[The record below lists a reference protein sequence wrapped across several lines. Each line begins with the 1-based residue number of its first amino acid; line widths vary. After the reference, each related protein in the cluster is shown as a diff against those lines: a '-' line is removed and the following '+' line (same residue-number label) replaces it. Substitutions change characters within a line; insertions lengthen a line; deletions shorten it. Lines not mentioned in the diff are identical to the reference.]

1 MTPLRLALL
10 LAITTPL
17 TLVGCGG
24 GSGGSSDLD
33 TSTDSDNGN
42 NSGDSG
48 SSDGDSGGDSSSGDS
63 SSGAGSV
70 AGDGL
75 GEFSLDITDAP
86 VDDASKVIVEFTGVS
101 IKPAEGEALRF
112 DFPAP
117 IAIDLLS
124 LQGSSSA
131 ELLDAVEVPAGSYEW
146 VRLEANASLDET
158 LDSYVEM
165 KDGGQEELW
174 LPGNNPE
181 LKLVSGFTVPDTGTA
196 DFTVDFDLRKS
207 LNSNPGRGG
216 VMMKP
221 VMRLVSNETA
231 REIEG
236 QVAGELIAS
245 QCADASLDDGAVYV
259 FSGETTPQDLQGN
272 DGDPLLTALVKA
284 DDGEFEFELGFLE
297 PGTYTLSYSCDA
309 CSDDSEATEELT
321 FAGTEVVN
329 IEAGDA
335 EFILDG
341 SEDDSNVGQQDD
353 DEGAEDDTNSD
364 DDSSDDSSSDDEDPT
379 TDGGDASSDD
389 DSSSED
395 SSTNDGASD
404 DGDSSDDS
412 SDDSSEENDNSSTDG
427 GSSAG

>member
-1 MTPLRLALL
+1 MVTLA
-10 LAITTPL
+10 AT
-17 TLVGCGG
+17 G
-24 GSGGSSDLD
+24 
-33 TSTDSDNGN
+33 
-42 NSGDSG
+42 
-48 SSDGDSGGDSSSGDS
+48 SSGDS

-101 IKPAEGEALRF
+101 IKPAEGEALSF

-117 IAIDLLS
+117 VAIDLLS

-131 ELLDAVEVPAGSYEW
+131 ELLDAVEVPAGDYEW

-165 KDGGQEELW
+165 KDGSQEELW

-181 LKLVSGFTVPDTGTA
+181 LKLVSGFTVPDTGSA
-196 DFTVDFDLRKS
+196 DFTIDFDLRKS

-236 QVAGELIAS
+236 QVAGELIAA

-259 FSGETTPQDLQGN
+259 FSGEATPQDLQGG
-272 DGDPLLTALVKA
+272 DGDPVLTALVNAKE
-284 DDGEFEFELGFLE
+284 DKYTFELGFLE
-297 PGTYTLSYSCDA
+297 PGTYTLSYTCDA
-309 CSDDSEATEELT
+309 SSDDPEAADELT

-341 SEDDSNVGQQDD
+341 SEDGSNVGQEDD
-353 DEGAEDDTNSD
+353 DEGT
-364 DDSSDDSSSDDEDPT
+364 DE
-379 TDGGDASSDD
+379 DASSDD
-389 DSSSED
+389 DTVDDGASSDDDSTSED
-395 SSTNDGASD
+395 SSTDDGDANSGDDSTSEDSSTDDGASA
-404 DGDSSDDS
+404 DGDSSDASGEESNDTS
-412 SDDSSEENDNSSTDG
+412 SDS

>member
-24 GSGGSSDLD
+24 GSGGSSDSD
-33 TSTDSDNGN
+33 TGTDSGNDNN
-42 NSGDSG
+42 TGDSG
-48 SSDGDSGGDSSSGDS
+48 SSSGDSGGDG

-101 IKPAEGEALRF
+101 IKPAAGEALRF
-112 DFPAP
+112 DFPTP

-131 ELLDAVEVPAGSYEW
+131 ELLDAVEVPAGDYEW

-165 KDGGQEELW
+165 KDGSQQELW

-181 LKLVSGFTVPDTGTA
+181 LKLVSGFTVPDTGSA

-236 QVAGELIAS
+236 QVAGELIAA

-259 FSGETTPQDLQGN
+259 FSGEVTPQDLQGG
-272 DGDPLLTALVKA
+272 DGDPVLTALVKA

-297 PGTYTLSYSCDA
+297 PGTYTLSYTCDA
-309 CSDDSEATEELT
+309 SSDDPEAADELT

-341 SEDDSNVGQQDD
+341 SEDDSNVGQEDD
-353 DEGAEDDTNSD
+353 DEGTDEDASSD
-364 DDSSDDSSSDDEDPT
+364 DDSSDDSSSEDDSGSEDSS
-379 TDGGDASSDD
+379 TDDGDASSDN

-395 SSTNDGASD
+395 SNTDDGASA
-404 DGDSSDDS
+404 DGDSGEESNDS
-412 SDDSSEENDNSSTDG
+412 SSDS
-427 GSSAG
+427 GSSASSAG

>member
-24 GSGGSSDLD
+24 GSGG
-33 TSTDSDNGN
+33 
-42 NSGDSG
+42 
-48 SSDGDSGGDSSSGDS
+48 GDSGGDSNSDGSSNN
-63 SSGAGSV
+63 GAGSV

-131 ELLDAVEVPAGSYEW
+131 ELLDAVEVPADNYEW
-146 VRLEANASLDET
+146 VRLEANASLDGT

-165 KDGGQEELW
+165 KDGSQQELW

-181 LKLVSGFTVPDTGTA
+181 LKLVSGFTVPDTGSA

-236 QVAGELIAS
+236 QVAGELIAA

-272 DGDPLLTALVKA
+272 DGDPVLTALVKA

-297 PGTYTLSYSCDA
+297 PGTYTLSYTCDA
-309 CSDDSEATEELT
+309 SSDDPEAADELT

-353 DEGAEDDTNSD
+353 DTEDEAAGDDSSSD
-364 DDSSDDSSSDDEDPT
+364 DDSSDDSSSDDGSNSDDPT
-379 TDGGDASSDD
+379 AGNGDASSDNDSVSEDSSTDDGDASSDD
-389 DSSSED
+389 NSNAQDP
-395 SSTNDGASD
+395 TT
-404 DGDSSDDS
+404 GDSGPSDGS
-412 SDDSSEENDNSSTDG
+412 SGENGESSTDA